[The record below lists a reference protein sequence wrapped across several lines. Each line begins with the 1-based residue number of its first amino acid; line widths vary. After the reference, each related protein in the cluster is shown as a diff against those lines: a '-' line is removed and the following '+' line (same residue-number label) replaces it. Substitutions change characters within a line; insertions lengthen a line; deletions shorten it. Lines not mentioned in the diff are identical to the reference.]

1 MNTPP
6 PSANIAPGPA
16 WALLS
21 PIGRLSREPYWLS
34 FAFVLVI
41 IGIPV
46 KIWLA
51 SLMEFQANENLT
63 LETLPINDFM
73 ASNPLLPILYLVLN
87 WVHLA
92 LVIKR
97 LQDVGLNGFL
107 ALLIFVPVVSL
118 LLVIILGFVPSQ
130 AKPNRSGPL
139 PNSYWRKS

>member
-1 MNTPP
+1 
-6 PSANIAPGPA
+6 
-16 WALLS
+16 
-21 PIGRLSREPYWLS
+21 
-34 FAFVLVI
+34 
-41 IGIPV
+41 
-46 KIWLA
+46 
-51 SLMEFQANENLT
+51 MEFQANENLT

-97 LQDVGLNGFL
+97 LQDVGLSGFL

>member
-6 PSANIAPGPA
+6 PSANIAPGPV

-46 KIWLA
+46 KIWLS

-97 LQDVGLNGFL
+97 LQDVGLSGFL

>member
-1 MNTPP
+1 MNTAQ
-6 PSANIAPGPA
+6 PSANIDPGPV

-46 KIWLA
+46 RIWLI
-51 SLMEFQANENLT
+51 SLMEMQVNENLT

-73 ASNPLLPILYLVLN
+73 ASNPLLPILYLLLN

-97 LQDVGLNGFL
+97 LQDIGLSGFL

-130 AKPNRSGPL
+130 SKPNRSGPL
-139 PNSYWRKS
+139 PTSYWRRS